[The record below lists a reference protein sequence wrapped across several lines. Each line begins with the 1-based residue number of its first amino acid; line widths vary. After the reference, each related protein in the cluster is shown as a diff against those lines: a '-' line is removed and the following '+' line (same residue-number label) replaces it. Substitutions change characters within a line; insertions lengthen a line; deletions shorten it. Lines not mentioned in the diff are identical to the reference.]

1 MPDPH
6 RKRYKTDSFC
16 SKLKF
21 VFFQT
26 SVNLNCEPKI
36 PTQHK
41 VLLRH
46 FSVGEEKLQKRQPI
60 RSNDESELWMNIHSP
75 VIINMDSWA
84 ADCHIQLSIWNS
96 LSCSDSDSQY
106 FEIVTEVRYS

>member
-1 MPDPH
+1 MPDPR
-6 RKRYKTDSFC
+6 RKRYKTDSFG

-21 VFFQT
+21 AFFQM

-75 VIINMDSWA
+75 VIINIDSWVTFSYLFQTLYHA
-84 ADCHIQLSIWNS
+84 VIAIVSI
-96 LSCSDSDSQY
+96 LKQP
-106 FEIVTEVRYS
+106 EVRYS

>member
-6 RKRYKTDSFC
+6 RKRYKTDSFG

-21 VFFQT
+21 VFFQM
-26 SVNLNCEPKI
+26 SVNLNGKPKI

-46 FSVGEEKLQKRQPI
+46 FSVGEEKLQKHQPI
-60 RSNDESELWMNIHSP
+60 RSNDESELSSP
-75 VIINMDSWA
+75 VIINIDSWA
-84 ADCHIQLSIWNS
+84 AVCHIQLSIWKS

-106 FEIVTEVRYS
+106 FEIATEVRYS